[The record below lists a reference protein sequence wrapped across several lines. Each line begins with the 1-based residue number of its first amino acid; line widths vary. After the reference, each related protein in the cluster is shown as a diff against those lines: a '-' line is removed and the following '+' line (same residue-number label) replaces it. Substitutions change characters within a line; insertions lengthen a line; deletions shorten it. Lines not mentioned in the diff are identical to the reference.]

1 MHHLMGLVP
10 PDQSALSLGRPLC
23 VRRPQDCKIK
33 QGRYRTTP
41 LANRCE
47 ILSPR
52 LTRLGSGAREARRL
66 LGLAPASCA
75 MTRLQPDT
83 IRPECQKCGTQMLLA
98 RVEPDSPGR
107 ELRTFECPVC
117 KHSEHV
123 VANIE

>member
-1 MHHLMGLVP
+1 
-10 PDQSALSLGRPLC
+10 
-23 VRRPQDCKIK
+23 
-33 QGRYRTTP
+33 
-41 LANRCE
+41 
-47 ILSPR
+47 
-52 LTRLGSGAREARRL
+52 
-66 LGLAPASCA
+66 